1 MEFLR
6 SLNIL
11 MYITVSQREM
21 QDTALLVSHVWL
33 LCPWDSPG
41 ENTEVDCHSLLQGIF
56 LTQRLNLSL
65 LHLLHWQVDSLS
77 LSHLGRLDDPL
88 GPFKSMRTW
97 FLKAHTGTFQTRLLR
112 LCTHNAEVPGLTP
125 GQEVDPTCGN

>member
-1 MEFLR
+1 MGGNF
-6 SLNIL
+6 
-11 MYITVSQREM
+11 
-21 QDTALLVSHVWL
+21 
-33 LCPWDSPG
+33 
-41 ENTEVDCHSLLQGIF
+41 LLQGIF
-56 LTQRLNLSL
+56 LTQGSNLSL

-77 LSHLGRLDDPL
+77 LSHLGSLDDPL
-88 GPFKSMRTW
+88 GPFKSMRTL